1 MLEPLSRQQHFLSL
15 LNPCHDR
22 FTRYVR
28 AMARN
33 TEDARDVI
41 GETLL
46 IAFEH
51 LDELRKQDSFL
62 FYLIAIARREYLKM
76 TRRRLLFIGY
86 APRHEDLLID
96 MNAAPDTYPDVA
108 ILYAAIARLP
118 LRLREALVLFE
129 LSGLSLEEIRVL
141 QGGSLSGVKSRVA
154 RSRKKLA
161 AMLGER
167 ESTSDRS
174 RIEQQDANSA
184 TSVQECES

>member
-1 MLEPLSRQQHFLSL
+1 MLEPLSRQRHFLSL

-33 TEDARDVI
+33 TEDARDII

-62 FYLIAIARREYLKM
+62 FYLITIAKREYLKM

-129 LSGLSLEEIRVL
+129 LSGLQPRGNPRPPGRLALRRE
-141 QGGSLSGVKSRVA
+141 VA
-154 RSRKKLA
+154 RGTLPTEAR
-161 AMLGER
+161 G
-167 ESTSDRS
+167 
-174 RIEQQDANSA
+174 DARGS
-184 TSVQECES
+184 